1 MKKNKFYN
9 KKNILVAGGTG
20 MVGQMLVPKL
30 IELGANVYISS
41 LDHKSLCPNGIKG
54 FYSKDLLYLE
64 NCLKVTKNM
73 DMVFNLL
80 GSTGSPKINE
90 TRPASFMMSNLYC
103 AINMLMASQINN
115 VKNYLYTSTYG
126 VYGKKGKMR
135 EDMVWKTFPSENDKY
150 AGWAKRMGELQAE
163 AYNKEFNSMNISVV
177 RPANIYGPHLNF
189 NPTNSMVVAS
199 LIRRLFNKEN
209 PFIVWGDGSA
219 VRDFVY
225 SEDVADAMI
234 KIIQKKIQIPLN
246 IGSGKGTSIKNLV
259 KNMLKSKFILEKPK
273 VYFDKTKPSGDK
285 KRVLDMT
292 LAKKYGISCKTK
304 LDIGLEK
311 TIEWYLRFSKK
322 TTSKKYNYFTD
333 KS

>member
-1 MKKNKFYN
+1 
-9 KKNILVAGGTG
+9 

-41 LDHKSLCPNGIKG
+41 LDYKSLCPKGTKG

-73 DMVFNLL
+73 DIVFNLL
-80 GSTGSPKINE
+80 GSTGSPKINQ

-135 EDMVWKTFPSENDKY
+135 EDMVWKTFPSEHDKY
-150 AGWAKRMGELQAE
+150 AGWAKRIGELQAE
-163 AYNKEFNSMNISVV
+163 AFNKEYNSMNISVV

-199 LIRRLFNKEN
+199 LIRRLFNKED
-209 PFIVWGDGSA
+209 PFVVWGDGSA
-219 VRDFVY
+219 IRDFVY
-225 SEDVADAMI
+225 SEDVANAMI
-234 KIIQKKIQIPLN
+234 KIVQKKIKYPIN
-246 IGSGKGTSIKNLV
+246 IGSEKGTSIKNLV
-259 KNMLKSKFILEKPK
+259 RNILKSRFIKKKPN
-273 VYFDKTKPSGDK
+273 VVFDKSKPSGDK
-285 KRVLDMT
+285 KRVLDMK
-292 LAKKYGISCKTK
+292 LAKTHGISCQTK

-311 TIEWYLRFSKK
+311 L
-322 TTSKKYNYFTD
+322 
-333 KS
+333 